1 MYVPTV
7 FNSMDCKSRQN
18 LGLRLLIYS
27 FMVLP
32 LSSLCIQIWSILLQY
47 QKVRGGSSVKLF
59 ALEGDSSYFNPKFS
73 FQNVIPIFSNTII
86 LLMTLKSILP
96 TLRLLKSICL
106 ALFMVQPRCLASV
119 SCWFCLSSVFSN
131 TSCLYEIIYPILD

>member
-1 MYVPTV
+1 
-7 FNSMDCKSRQN
+7 MDCKSRQN

-96 TLRLLKSICL
+96 TLRLLKRIWWVFSPL
-106 ALFMVQPRCLASV
+106 YGSAQVFS
-119 SCWFCLSSVFSN
+119 FCELLVLSFFSVFQHQLPVWDNLPN
-131 TSCLYEIIYPILD
+131 TRLM